1 MHRASSGAEVANLP
15 SAREAVG
22 NNNRVGRRGL
32 NSGNQ
37 PARTNRFR
45 YFVMLAVVAESPR
58 HAAATRVEHFDFE
71 PGSSPKQARCMIDSH
86 QRLLMTMPLHDH
98 RVTQLRRCEIRRLAN
113 P

>member
-37 PARTNRFR
+37 PARADRFR

-71 PGSSPKQARCMIDSH
+71 PGSSPKQASSMVYSH
-86 QRLLMTMPLHDH
+86 QRLLMAMPLHDH
-98 RVTQLRRCEIRRLAN
+98 RVTQLRRCGSRRITD
-113 P
+113 